1 MEEMTDRLNAILQDP
16 EAMAKIQSL
25 ASSMFG
31 GQSAPAPSAPQSVP
45 VVRQPAPAV
54 SAAAP
59 APMDGFSPELLSM
72 MTRLTPMLQ
81 NMRRET
87 PDTRLLQALRPM
99 LSPPRQKRL
108 DDAMKLM
115 QLMTVLPLL
124 RNTGLLKGLL

>member
-1 MEEMTDRLNAILQDP
+1 MTDRLNAILQDP

-31 GQSAPAPSAPQSVP
+31 GQSAPSPSVPQSAPAAQQAAQAVP
-45 VVRQPAPAV
+45 
-54 SAAAP
+54 SSAP
-59 APMDGFSPELLSM
+59 APVLDGFSPELLSM

-81 NMRRET
+81 NMHRET
-87 PDTRLLQALRPM
+87 PDTRLLQALRPL

-115 QLMTVLPLL
+115 QMMALLPLL
-124 RNTGLLKGLL
+124 RSSGLLKGLL

>member
-1 MEEMTDRLNAILQDP
+1 MEQMTDRLNAILQDP
-16 EAMAKIQSL
+16 DAMAKIQSL
-25 ASSMFG
+25 AASMFG
-31 GQSAPAPSAPQSVP
+31 GASNEPAPVSTPMPAAPSVP
-45 VVRQPAPAV
+45 AIPA
-54 SAAAP
+54 S
-59 APMDGFSPELLSM
+59 DGFSPELLSM

-87 PDTRLLQALRPM
+87 PDTRLLQALRPL

-115 QLMTVLPLL
+115 QLMTLLPLL

>member
-1 MEEMTDRLNAILQDP
+1 MEQMTDRLNAILQDP
-16 EAMAKIQSL
+16 DAMAKIQSL

-31 GQSAPAPSAPQSVP
+31 GGTDASSSSAPPIPAMPA
-45 VVRQPAPAV
+45 APAV
-54 SAAAP
+54 SP
-59 APMDGFSPELLSM
+59 PSDGFSPELLTM

-87 PDTRLLQALRPM
+87 PDTRLLQALRPL

-115 QLMTVLPLL
+115 QMMSLLPLL
-124 RNTGLLKGLL
+124 RSSGLLKGLL

>member
-1 MEEMTDRLNAILQDP
+1 MTDRLNAILQDP

-31 GQSAPAPSAPQSVP
+31 GQSAPSPSAPQS
-45 VVRQPAPAV
+45 APAV
-54 SAAAP
+54 PPPTPAVPSSAP
-59 APMDGFSPELLSM
+59 VPVLDGFSPELLSM

-87 PDTRLLQALRPM
+87 PDTRLLMALRPM

-124 RNTGLLKGLL
+124 RSTGLLKGLL